1 MVKIMNR
8 LHASSIERLARF
20 GYAAKGIVYAT
31 VGILAAKAAFF
42 SGNPESSRDALS
54 AIATQPFG
62 QFLLAIVAVGL
73 FGYVLWRFV
82 QVVKDPEHG
91 NATEAKDIV
100 RRLGYGM
107 SGLAYASLALSA
119 TKIITIGQDVRS
131 ENSAQIWTA
140 KLMSQP
146 FGQWLVGT
154 VGALAMGLG
163 FYYFYRAFSNDFR
176 KKLKFHQMQE
186 HTQNLVIGIAKF
198 GLSARG
204 FVFVLIGGFLIQAA
218 RTYDPS
224 KVETSEG
231 VLQQLSQRPLLL
243 AIVALGLIA
252 YGIYLGIQARYR
264 RIYVD

>member
-1 MVKIMNR
+1 MW
-8 LHASSIERLARF
+8 IERLAGF

-31 VGILAAKAAFF
+31 VGIIAAKAAFF
-42 SGNPESSRDALS
+42 SGSPEGSRDALS
-54 AIATQPFG
+54 TIAAQPFG
-62 QFLLAIVAVGL
+62 QFLLGLVAVGL

-91 NATEAKDIV
+91 NGTDAKDIA
-100 RRLGYGM
+100 RRIGYAL
-107 SGLAYASLALSA
+107 SGIAYSSLAFSA
-119 TKIITIGQDVRS
+119 IKIISSEQDNRS
-131 ENSAQIWTA
+131 GNSAQTWTA

-154 VGALAMGLG
+154 VGALAIGLG
-163 FYYFYRAFSNDFR
+163 VYYFYRAFSNKFR
-176 KKLKFHQMQE
+176 KKLKLSGMRE
-186 HTQNLVIGIAKF
+186 ETQNLAIGIAKF

-204 FVFVLIGGFLIQAA
+204 FVFILIGGFLIQAA
-218 RTYDPS
+218 RSFDPS

-231 VLQQLSQRPLLL
+231 VLQQLSQQPLIL
-243 AIVALGLIA
+243 ALVALGLIA